1 MARVIRYVLEKT
13 AGIMVIHKYMHHC
26 KLLYAAMYFC
36 SETVVTM

>member
-26 KLLYAAMYFC
+26 KPLCMQQSISVLKLL
-36 SETVVTM
+36 